1 MFQIECPWCG
11 LRDQREY
18 SCGGEAHIVRPQNP
32 DELTDAQWGDY
43 VYMRTN
49 TKGVYAEQ
57 WCHSHGCHQWFNV
70 LKNTA
75 TDEIYASYQIGEKPP
90 EVKTAKLP
98 QTPSG
103 EPELGSGYNAWE
115 TGKKTS

>member
-1 MFQIECPWCG
+1 MFQIYCPWCG
-11 LRDQREY
+11 LRDQREF
-18 SCGGEAHIVRPQNP
+18 SCGGEAHIVRPKKP

-49 TKGVYAEQ
+49 TKGVYGEQ
-57 WCHSHGCHQWFNV
+57 WCHSHGCQQWFNV

-90 EVKTAKLP
+90 KVKEAKLP

-103 EPELGSGYNAWE
+103 EPELGSGYNAWSSE
-115 TGKKTS
+115 KKTS